1 MSFIVIKAIK
11 RRIEAKQNLNKDYE
25 YDKYENKKNNNEKIK
40 YSIENKS
47 EKNHFKRMLSNKDFK
62 QLKKKFYFKLILFFF
77 Q

>member
-25 YDKYENKKNNNEKIK
+25 YYKYENKKNNNEKIK

>member
-47 EKNHFKRMLSNKDFK
+47 EKNHFKRILSNKDFK
-62 QLKKKFYFKLILFFF
+62 TAKEKILF
-77 Q
+77 